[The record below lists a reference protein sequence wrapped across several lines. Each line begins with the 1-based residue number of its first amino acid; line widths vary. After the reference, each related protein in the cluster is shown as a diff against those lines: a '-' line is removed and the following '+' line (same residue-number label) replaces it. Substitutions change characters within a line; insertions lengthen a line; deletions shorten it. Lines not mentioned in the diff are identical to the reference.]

1 MIAFFAIV
9 FGIVFLDQ
17 LTKWLAIIFLK
28 GEGSAV
34 FIKGILQFTYMENE
48 GAAFGILSNHRW
60 VFLVISTVA
69 IIGIIIYMIKWRP
82 KSKLAF
88 VAISFVV
95 GGGIGNMID
104 RIWLGYVVDFIDFC
118 AFPNVW
124 KYIFNV
130 ADSFVCIGAGLL
142 MLYMILSTIEES
154 KAEKL
159 KETTDSEKENV
170 DDGE

>member
-9 FGIVFLDQ
+9 FGIVYLDQ
-17 LTKWLAIIFLK
+17 LTKWLAVIFLK
-28 GEGSAV
+28 GEESAV
-34 FIKGILQFTYMENE
+34 FIKGVLQFTYMENE
-48 GAAFGILSNHRW
+48 GAAFGMLSNHRW
-60 VFLVISTVA
+60 VFLVISTIS

-88 VAISFVV
+88 VAISFIV
-95 GGGIGNMID
+95 GGGIGNMVD

-118 AFPNVW
+118 AFPSIW

-130 ADSFVCIGAGLL
+130 ADSFVCVGAGLL
-142 MLYMILSTIEES
+142 MLYMILSTIDET

-159 KETTDSEKENV
+159 KKSTANEKENI